1 MLSPLMVRAE
11 GPCVLGWLFL
21 QLLPLVSNK
30 HLISLLINY
39 RVRRS
44 TSARSSVRPRR
55 LRPLVNCFLD
65 LSSGAT
71 SRALAFSL
79 DPRFGKD
86 LSRKTFCFC
95 AEDIRIPMSV
105 YTALFSSH
113 KNRKKNLFQ
122 SRKVG
127 RFQLSIG
134 QMKGQKNLSGCL
146 TGS

>member
-1 MLSPLMVRAE
+1 MYRGL
-11 GPCVLGWLFL
+11 GPPAYTCEERGPPSITGFDVAGWHLGRLFL

-95 AEDIRIPMSV
+95 AEDIQLDPYEGVR
-105 YTALFSSH
+105 LFFPVA
-113 KNRKKNLFQ
+113 NIEKKIFFKVNFQ
-122 SRKVG
+122 YVK
-127 RFQLSIG
+127 
-134 QMKGQKNLSGCL
+134 
-146 TGS
+146 

>member
-1 MLSPLMVRAE
+1 MA
-11 GPCVLGWLFL
+11 GWYLGRLFL

-95 AEDIRIPMSV
+95 AEDIQLDPYEGVHGS
-105 YTALFSSH
+105 F
-113 KNRKKNLFQ
+113 FQ
-122 SRKVG
+122 SQKSKKKSFSKSKSGPISTFNRSNERPKKPEW
-127 RFQLSIG
+127 LSHW
-134 QMKGQKNLSGCL
+134 
-146 TGS
+146 